1 VWGGALGWVL
11 TASAAEP
18 PVVQAGTAVVEPG
31 ARYELG
37 WLGRFVLGSQ
47 WRDLWTT
54 PIEVPVLDLGSF
66 DGGLTPDRE
75 GGGLETSNLH
85 FKSGNG
91 RHWAFRSVDKDLT
104 RVLPPEARHSLI
116 GALAQDFTSTENPA
130 GAVIT
135 AALQEAAGVLHSTP
149 TYYVMPDDTRLDEFR
164 SKYRGM
170 LGLME
175 LRDEKHLPNV
185 EKVLTT
191 YELFERLE
199 KRSDEQVDPRDYL
212 RVRLMDIFVADWDR
226 HVEQYRWVRL
236 KTEEGAQIW
245 RTVPR
250 DRDAAFSTF
259 DGIFPTMTK
268 YYTKQVEG
276 FGDNYSSIE
285 KLSFAGQYTDRW
297 FLVPL
302 EKQDWDQ
309 VTADLQ
315 AKLSD
320 SVIDDAVHRI
330 PKEMYAK
337 DGAKII
343 KTLRSRRD
351 KLPRASETLYRLL
364 AKDVDIRGTK
374 GADDVEV
381 SRNTDGSVEVWL
393 YRRDEQT
400 GDRLG
405 PASFHRTLKP
415 DETNEIRLYLLG
427 GKDRVRVTGPGE
439 KSMLVRIITGGDSA
453 EISDQSHCG
462 GCTDVRQGSNPP
474 KKPVAESTPEELKAR
489 YQPTRDWGWDLLF
502 FPLLAFDSSRGLV
515 IGAKGTL
522 TTYGF
527 ELAPFANQT
536 SVDAAYSTGTNQPR
550 FDLATEFKTRS
561 PLSVLG
567 YITYS
572 GMDQAN
578 FFGFGN
584 ETVRDPALVDSNFY
598 QVRLKTFTVRP
609 LLDIAVGGPVH
620 ARIGGLFKHASGVEN
635 APIAGGMSGSSSTSL
650 MAAEVGLEID
660 TTSPTFVERRG
671 LRLSLLGRYYP
682 KALSLDSDFAKVR
695 GSVAYFLNF
704 HVLTD
709 CLFSVHLAGEKNWGG
724 YPWFEAAFLGGVPT
738 LVGFDPSTQD
748 GNLLRGYDLNRFA
761 GDASS
766 VANVDL
772 RIAISTWNSVL
783 PIAYGVMGLTDVGRV
798 FYDSESSSK
807 WHWAA
812 GGGIWLR
819 TVILA
824 PGYHLVGTFN
834 GVVVASAE
842 RTAFLLYSG
851 FGF

>member
-1 VWGGALGWVL
+1 MWGGALGLVL

-37 WLGRFVLGSQ
+37 WLGRFLLGSQ

-75 GGGLETSNLH
+75 GGGLETLNLH
-85 FKSGNG
+85 FKSATG
-91 RHWAFRSVDKDLT
+91 RHWVFRSVDKDLT

-130 GAVIT
+130 GAVMT
-135 AALQEAAGVLHSTP
+135 AALEEPAGVLHSTP
-149 TYYVMPDDTRLDEFR
+149 TYYLMPDDPRLGEFR
-164 SKYRGM
+164 NTYRGI

-175 LRDEKHLPNV
+175 LRDEKRLPNV
-185 EKVLTT
+185 DKVLTT

-199 KRSDEQVDPRDYL
+199 KRSDERVDPRDYL

-226 HVEQYRWVRL
+226 HVLQYRWVRV
-236 KTEEGAQIW
+236 KTEEGDHIW

-259 DGIFPTMTK
+259 DGIFPSMTK

-276 FGDNYSSIE
+276 FGDDYSSVE
-285 KLSFAGQYTDRW
+285 KLSFAGQYTDRR

-315 AKLSD
+315 AKLTD
-320 SVIDDAVHRI
+320 SVIDDAVHQM

-343 KTLRSRRD
+343 KALRSRRD
-351 KLPRASETLYRLL
+351 KLPSASETLYRLL
-364 AKDVDIRGTK
+364 AKDVDIRGTE

-381 SRNTDGSVEVWL
+381 WRNSDGSVEVSL
-393 YRRDEQT
+393 YARDEHT
-400 GDRLG
+400 GDRLA
-405 PASFHRTLKP
+405 PAFFHRRLKP
-415 DETNEIRLYLLG
+415 DETSEIRLYLLG
-427 GKDRVRVTGPGE
+427 GKDRVRIAGPGE
-439 KSMLVRIITGGDSA
+439 SSILVRIITGGDSA
-453 EISDQSHCG
+453 EISDQSRCG
-462 GCTDVRQGSNPP
+462 GCTDVRSGLTPP

-502 FPLLAFDSSRGLV
+502 FPVIAFDSTRGFV
-515 IGAKGTL
+515 FGAKGTV

-550 FDLATEFKTRS
+550 FDLATEFTTRS
-561 PLSVLG
+561 PISILG
-567 YITYS
+567 YVTYS

-584 ETVRDPALVDSNFY
+584 ETVRDRALVGSGFY
-598 QVRLKTFTVRP
+598 QVLLKKFTFHP

-620 ARIGGLFKHASGVEN
+620 ARIGGLFKHASGVER
-635 APIAGGMSGSSSTSL
+635 APIASGTPGFSSTNL
-650 MAAEVGLEID
+650 MAAEAGLEID
-660 TTSPTFVERRG
+660 ATNPTFVERRG
-671 LRLSLLGRYYP
+671 LKLSLLGRYYP

-695 GSVAYFLNF
+695 GYVAYFLNF
-704 HVLTD
+704 RVLTD
-709 CLFSVHLAGEKNWGG
+709 CLLMVRLAGEKNWGG
-724 YPWFEAAFLGGVPT
+724 YPWFEAAFIGGVPT
-738 LVGFDPSTQD
+738 LVGLDPWTQD

-761 GDASS
+761 GDGSA

-772 RIAISTWNSVL
+772 RIAIGRWSSVL

-798 FYDSESSSK
+798 FYAPESSSK
-807 WHWAA
+807 WHVGA
-812 GGGIWLR
+812 GGGVWLR
-819 TVILA
+819 MVILA
-824 PGYHLVGTFN
+824 PGYNITGTFN
-834 GVVVASAE
+834 AVVVASAE
-842 RTAFLLYSG
+842 HTAFLIYSG